1 MRESME
7 SELRKNAPEKHGDRR
22 RAEKALLD
30 KAERDKKLDQ
40 QTKKAEADRKAMLGG
55 WDRVRESVAPQVNV
69 LFSRLERLLRPTV
82 PESEAGHPSGF
93 RVNPYAVMQ
102 AQADRRLV
110 NKIWERKTMPIE
122 KDFAFSLVVD
132 VSGSMEGEKQKR
144 AAECAVLMSEVLT
157 RLKVPFEIALF
168 NYYVRVIKGYEEQTS
183 KEKKNQIAQDLLSDG
198 GGTNDHLAVRE
209 RAEAM
214 GKRSE
219 EHKFLIVVTDGGS
232 SDGDK
237 LTEELGKALK
247 SQIRVI
253 GLGIGPG
260 TSDVDR
266 YYPIGRG
273 GLSIDPKDKGNA
285 FGPYFAK
292 ILEQILTNPEQF
304 VRQALRKKGGADGSN
319 NGE

>member
-1 MRESME
+1 
-7 SELRKNAPEKHGDRR
+7 
-22 RAEKALLD
+22 
-30 KAERDKKLDQ
+30 
-40 QTKKAEADRKAMLGG
+40 
-55 WDRVRESVAPQVNV
+55 
-69 LFSRLERLLRPTV
+69 
-82 PESEAGHPSGF
+82 
-93 RVNPYAVMQ
+93 
-102 AQADRRLV
+102 
-110 NKIWERKTMPIE
+110 MPIE

-132 VSGSMEGEKQKR
+132 VSGSMAGEKQQR

-168 NYYVRVIKGYEEQTS
+168 DDSVGVIKGYEEQTS
-183 KEKKNQIAQDLLSDG
+183 KAKKNQIAEDLLSGG
-198 GGTNDHLAVRE
+198 GGTNDHLAVGE

-253 GLGIGPG
+253 GLGIGPQ

-273 GLSIDPKDKGNA
+273 GLSIDPNDKGNA

-292 ILEQILTNPEQF
+292 ILQQILTNPEQF